1 MFNQDFFEKVCRV
14 ECTFD
19 ELEAKELIE
28 MEFDYEKPF
37 EKYYKLDRIL
47 LAIQKYQ
54 KHSITAQYLAY
65 WANTYNWIING
76 GFKTEEK
83 KTKSSLEQIILW
95 EISDTLD
102 ALSFFDGKKYYNL
115 KWFSNVFSTL
125 DLILHSFEKWQVYY
139 VFSSYGNAY
148 ILLTNEELLR
158 YVLFEPSYEEEDE
171 ILHDFEKLETEEMKQ
186 KIKSLKKLHF
196 KDLKCNK
203 YVPDKY

>member
-14 ECTFD
+14 ECTFA
-19 ELEAKELIE
+19 ELEAENLEE
-28 MEFDYEKPF
+28 MEYDYENPF
-37 EKYYKLDRIL
+37 EKYYKLENIL

-54 KHSITAQYLAY
+54 KHSITAQHLAY

-102 ALSFFDGKKYYNL
+102 ALSFFDGKRYYNL
-115 KWFSNVFSTL
+115 KWFSQAFSTL
-125 DLILHSFEKWQVYY
+125 DLILHSLEKWQVHYT
-139 VFSSYGNAY
+139 FSSYGNSY
-148 ILLTNEELLR
+148 ILLTNEELFR
-158 YVLFEPSYEEEDE
+158 YVLFAPSYEEEDE
-171 ILHDFEKLETEEMKQ
+171 ILQNFEKLEIEEMKQ

-196 KDLKCNK
+196 KDLKCSKFDPNK
-203 YVPDKY
+203 Y